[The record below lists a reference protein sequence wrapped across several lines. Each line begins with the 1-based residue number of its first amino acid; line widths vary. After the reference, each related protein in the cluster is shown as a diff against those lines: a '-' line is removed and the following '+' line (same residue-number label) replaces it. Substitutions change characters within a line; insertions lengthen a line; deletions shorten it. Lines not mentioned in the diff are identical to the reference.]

1 MDTREILNRL
11 DENGSLILEQAF
23 AVSISGALALVLVSP
38 LSGEP
43 SIEEIDPGQFFFRR
57 NKIMRFE
64 TLKTGMH
71 DVSTVVVGSDAA
83 HAFLQVLSACRLR

>member
-43 SIEEIDPGQFFFRR
+43 SIEEIDPG
-57 NKIMRFE
+57 
-64 TLKTGMH
+64 
-71 DVSTVVVGSDAA
+71 
-83 HAFLQVLSACRLR
+83 

>member
-1 MDTREILNRL
+1 MDAQEILKRL

-43 SIEEIDPGQFFFRR
+43 SIEEIDPGQFFFR
-57 NKIMRFE
+57 
-64 TLKTGMH
+64 
-71 DVSTVVVGSDAA
+71 
-83 HAFLQVLSACRLR
+83 